1 MRPALLALALLA
13 PAAAPGVAPPAAE
26 GFSPRG
32 DNPAM
37 PGGGPSL
44 PYYECP
50 PPKPGVTIGR
60 LRYPETIIQFWW
72 DPRGTSAYIYQY
84 GSDIPTARGSP
95 NSGDY
100 WAGHAFS
107 TSLGAVLPVTWP
119 PDLVGEYPVGDPSY
133 YLNFDIS
140 WDRDP
145 DTGYPQAGTT
155 VEAWAGTYTGS
166 LCLSRV
172 WPNRV
177 SGTLTFT
184 SLDGYPLDP
193 VDVYVEFDS
202 MRDTVPGYFN
212 EEPCNWRLY
221 LEYFHIT
228 EEEMWDPAHWH
239 APVGGAEP

>member
-1 MRPALLALALLA
+1 MRTPLLALALLA
-13 PAAAPGVAPPAAE
+13 PAAAPGRAPPDAR
-26 GFSPRG
+26 FPPRG

-50 PPKPGVTIGR
+50 PPRPGATIGR
-60 LRYPETIIQFWW
+60 LRTPETIIQFWW
-72 DPRGTSAYIYQY
+72 DPYGTSAYIYQY
-84 GSDIPTARGSP
+84 GSDIPSARDSP
-95 NSGDY
+95 NSGEY

-107 TSLGAVLPVTWP
+107 TLLQAVLPVEWP
-119 PDLVGEYPVGDPSY
+119 PDLIGEYLVGDPDY
-133 YLNFDIS
+133 YLDFDIT

-145 DTGYPQAGTT
+145 DTTYSKTATT
-155 VEAWAGTYTGS
+155 VDAWAGTYTGS

-172 WPNRV
+172 WPDRV

-202 MRDTVPGYFN
+202 MRDTVPSYFA
-212 EEPCNWRLY
+212 EEPCDWKLY
-221 LEYFHIT
+221 FDYFHVT
-228 EEEMWDPAHWH
+228 EGEMWDPTHWY
-239 APVGGAEP
+239 APVGGAMP